1 MHFLDKLKAALFETT
16 PLMIKPAVALVPV
29 TAKECK
35 EKVTAHATTVND
47 DEEAS
52 STP

>member
-29 TAKECK
+29 TAKRIAK
-35 EKVTAHATTVND
+35 RKSRHM
-47 DEEAS
+47 
-52 STP
+52 PQL